1 MNISLQS
8 VIAFCKQKYPL
19 LIIVIFLFV
28 LLLVNQYVW
37 RKPLMELLP
46 VTQTQEQ
53 KEDGGMLGDEE
64 RWFRALDGVLVG
76 APELTHPRTI
86 AVMIENNS
94 ESWPLSGL
102 ESASVVYEVLSEGR
116 IPRYL
121 ALFPYDQIP
130 GRVGPVRSA
139 RTYYLELALPFDPVY
154 MHVGGSPDALNKIK
168 TFGLIDADQFFWS
181 QYFWRAQ
188 DRYAP
193 HNVFTNGELVTQML
207 DERGISLS
215 SDFEG
220 WLFKDV
226 EQVEVQEDEAEKDYE
241 SIIINY
247 TTSTYQSR
255 YVYDPLRN
263 QYQRYQARQPLVMRD
278 GSEIWVTNVIV
289 EEHPHRVY
297 DSVGRRDIDIVGEG
311 RVWVFRDGESIEGVW
326 KKTNRADITRYYDD
340 QGDEIIL
347 NRGVT
352 WINIVEPET
361 FTYEQKEGE

>member
-8 VIAFCKQKYPL
+8 FIVFCKQKYPL
-19 LIIVIFLFV
+19 MIIVVFLFV

-37 RKPLMELLP
+37 RRPLTELLP
-46 VTQTQEQ
+46 VTKTQEQ
-53 KEDGGMLGDEE
+53 KEDAGVLEDEE
-64 RWFRALDGVLVG
+64 RWFRALDGVVVEG
-76 APELTHPRTI
+76 SELTHPRTI

-102 ESASVVYEVLSEGR
+102 EAASVVYEVLSEGR

-130 GRVGPVRSA
+130 ERVGPVRSA
-139 RTYYLELALPFDPVY
+139 RTYYLELALPFNPVY
-154 MHVGGSPDALNKIK
+154 MHVGGSPDALSKIK
-168 TFGLIDADQFFWS
+168 PFGLIDADQFFWS
-181 QYFWRAQ
+181 QYFWRAR

-193 HNVFTNGELVTQML
+193 HNVFTNGELVAQML
-207 DERGISLS
+207 DARGISLN

-220 WLFKDV
+220 WIFKDV
-226 EQVEVQEDEAEKDYE
+226 ERIEAQEDTIEKDYE
-241 SIIINY
+241 PIIINY

-255 YVYDPLRN
+255 YVYDPSRN
-263 QYQRYQARQPLVMRD
+263 QYRRYQARQPLVMSD
-278 GSEIWVTNVIV
+278 GSEVWVSTVIV
-289 EEHPHRVY
+289 EEHSHRVY

-311 RVWVFRDGESIEGVW
+311 KVWIFRGGESIEGVW
-326 KKTNRADITRYYDD
+326 KKESRADMTRYYDVE
-340 QGDEIIL
+340 GNEIML
-347 NRGVT
+347 QRGPI